1 MNFTTE
7 ELARMLRKND
17 QLTLEIVTE
26 PDRGIVLI
34 PGSNEHDHQAA
45 LIRWARNHAD
55 RWPPL
60 ALLHAIPNGGHRSKS
75 QGARLKAEGVTAGIP
90 DLFLPAARHGLH
102 GLYIEMKV
110 GSNKPGADQRRC
122 IDALLAAGYGCRVCW
137 SAEEARQVLIW
148 YLGEP
153 DPQR

>member
-45 LIRWARNHAD
+45 LIRWARNHVD
-55 RWPPL
+55 QYPPL
-60 ALLHAIPNGGHRSKS
+60 ALLHAIPNGGQRGKA
-75 QGARLKAEGVTAGIP
+75 QAAKLKAEGVKAGIP
-90 DLFLPAARHGLH
+90 DLFLPVARRGAH
-102 GLYIEMKV
+102 GLYLELKV
-110 GSNKPGADQRRC
+110 GSNKPSNEQVKVMGQ
-122 IDALLAAGYGCRVCW
+122 LEEAGYLCRVCYG
-137 SAEEARQVLIW
+137 AEAARLHLVW
-148 YLGEP
+148 YLTP
-153 DPQR
+153 